1 MQKTGGETLEMN
13 AIDVLSALKN
23 FSAKEEI
30 LRRLVT
36 PEIEAAVAKIPK
48 PVGSFGFDAWGYN
61 EDQFKVALA
70 AAKWL
75 YDHYFKVQAFG
86 LENIPKQG
94 RVLIIPNHSGQLP
107 MDGVLIGVAAAT
119 NPHGPRAARAMIER
133 FFPTVPWLG
142 NLLNAW
148 GGVIGDPVNCT
159 KMLETDEA
167 IIVFPEGVRGSG
179 KLYRDRYKLQRF
191 GNGFMH
197 LAVGRNTPIVPC
209 GVVGCEETMPAVAN
223 IAPLAK
229 LLGIPYAP
237 IAPPFPLPARVVL
250 NFGTP
255 MVFKPVKT
263 EEQVTEQVEE
273 VKAAIRR
280 LIDKGL
286 QERPSRY

>member
-1 MQKTGGETLEMN
+1 MN
-13 AIDVLSALKN
+13 ASDVLGALKN

-61 EDQFKVALA
+61 EDQFKVGLA
-70 AAKWL
+70 GAKWL

-86 LENIPKQG
+86 LEHIPKNG
-94 RVLIIPNHSGQLP
+94 RVLIVPNHSGQLP
-107 MDGVLIGVAAAT
+107 MDGVLVGVAAAT
-119 NPHGPRAARAMIER
+119 NPNGPRAARAMIER

-148 GGVIGDPVNCT
+148 GGVIGDPANCT
-159 KMLETDEA
+159 KMLDAGEP

-179 KLYRDRYKLQRF
+179 KLYKDRYELQRF

-197 LAVGRNTPIVPC
+197 LAINHNAPIVPC
-209 GVVGCEETMPAVAN
+209 GIVGCEETMPAVAN

-237 IAPPFPLPARVVL
+237 IAPLFPLPARVVL
-250 NFGTP
+250 NFGPP
-255 MVFKPVKT
+255 MHFKPART
-263 EEQVTEQVEE
+263 EDEVTAMVEQV
-273 VKAAIRR
+273 KAEIRR
-280 LIDKGL
+280 LIEKGFT
-286 QERPSRY
+286 ERPSLY